1 MAEATAPPA
10 YTVKSAETVADGSD
24 LRARLFTLAPGEE
37 IPWHFHSEI
46 TDRFFCLG
54 GRLRIETRAPRG
66 DERLAV
72 GATFSVPPK
81 TAHRVSNDGD
91 GGDCRFLVLQG
102 VGTYDFHKIPG

>member
-1 MAEATAPPA
+1 MADATARPS
-10 YTVKSAETVADGSD
+10 YTVKSAETVMDGSD
-24 LRARLFTLAPGEE
+24 LRVRLFTLAPGEE

-46 TDRFFCLG
+46 TDRFFCLD
-54 GRLRIETRAPRG
+54 GRLRVETRAPRG

-81 TAHRVSNDGD
+81 TAHRVSNDGA
-91 GGDCRFLVLQG
+91 GEDCRFLVLQG

>member
-1 MAEATAPPA
+1 MADAAEAPD
-10 YTVKSAETVADGSD
+10 YTVKSAETVMSGSD

-37 IPWHFHSEI
+37 IPWHYHSRI

-66 DERLAV
+66 DERLV
-72 GATFSVPPK
+72 PGATFSVPPK

-91 GGDCRFLVLQG
+91 SEDCRFLVLQG
-102 VGTYDFHKIPG
+102 VGLYDFHKIPG